1 MKNSLLSRVAES
13 MYWMARY
20 IERAEN
26 VARYVDVNLQLML
39 DLAGNANEQW
49 QPLIQIGA
57 DDTRFHS
64 MYGPTANKENVLQF
78 LTFDTEN
85 PNSILSC
92 LRQAREGA
100 RSIRE
105 SISSEMYEQINRLYL
120 MVKAASSDRTVMESP
135 ADFFQE
141 VRMGGH
147 LFEGITEATMTH
159 GEGWH
164 FCRLGRMIER
174 ADKTTR
180 LLDVKYFILL
190 PSVAYVGSTFDEL
203 QWVALLKSASGFEMY
218 RRIYGRI
225 SPDSVVAFLLLDRDF
240 PRSVHYCIAGA
251 QQSLHTVS
259 GTPLGT
265 FRSPAEQQL
274 GMLRSELDYSDNQRI
289 IEAGLHEML
298 DLLQGKLN
306 KIDDAIYTTFFALH
320 PQQVQHQMS
329 RSASLSTF

>member
-1 MKNSLLSRVAES
+1 MRNALLSRVAES
-13 MYWMARY
+13 VYWMARY

-26 VARYVDVNLQLML
+26 VARFVDVNLQLML
-39 DLAGNANEQW
+39 DLAGNVSEQW
-49 QPLIQIGA
+49 EPLIQIGA
-57 DDTRFHS
+57 DDARFHS
-64 MYGPTANKENVLQF
+64 LHGAATKENVIHF
-78 LTFDTEN
+78 LTFDSEN

-92 LRQAREGA
+92 LRLAREGA

-105 SISSEMYEQINRLYL
+105 SISSEMYEQINRAFL

-135 ADFFQE
+135 IDFFQE
-141 VRMGGH
+141 VRMAGH
-147 LFEGITEATMTH
+147 LFEGLTEATMTH
-159 GEGWH
+159 GEAWH

-218 RRIYGRI
+218 RRVYGRI
-225 SPDSVVAFLLLDRDF
+225 SPDSVVDFLLLDRDF
-240 PRSVHYCIAGA
+240 PRSVHYCIAAA
-251 QQSLHTVS
+251 QHSLHCVT

-265 FRSPAEQQL
+265 FRTPPEQQL
-274 GMLRSELDYSDNQRI
+274 GMLRSELDYSDKQRI

-306 KIDDAIYTTFFALH
+306 RIDDAIFETFFALQ
-320 PQQVQHQMS
+320 PQQQQRQSTMNA
-329 RSASLSTF
+329 SA

>member
-1 MKNSLLSRVAES
+1 MTNPLLSRVAES
-13 MYWMARY
+13 VYWMARY

-26 VARYVDVNLQLML
+26 VARVVDVNLQLML
-39 DLAGNANEQW
+39 DLAGNASEQW
-49 QPLIQIGA
+49 QPLVQISA
-57 DDTRFHS
+57 DDETFHAR
-64 MYGPTANKENVLQF
+64 YGAATKESVIYF
-78 LTFDTEN
+78 LTFDEEN

-92 LRQAREGA
+92 LRMAREGG

-105 SISSEMYEQINRLYL
+105 SISSEMYEQINRAFL
-120 MVKAASSDRTVMESP
+120 MVKAAASDRTVMESP
-135 ADFFQE
+135 VDFFQE
-141 VRMGGH
+141 VRLAGH
-147 LFEGITEATMTH
+147 LFEGLTEATMTH
-159 GEGWH
+159 GEAWH

-218 RRIYGRI
+218 RRVYGRI
-225 SPDSVVAFLLLDRDF
+225 SPDSVVEFLLLDREF
-240 PRSVHYCIAGA
+240 PRSVHYCIAAA
-251 QQSLHTVS
+251 QHSLHAVS

-274 GMLRSELDYSDNQRI
+274 GMLRSELDYSDNRRI

-298 DLLQGKLN
+298 DLLQAKLN
-306 KIDDAIYTTFFALH
+306 RIDDAIFETFFALQ
-320 PQQVQHQMS
+320 PKQRQ
-329 RSASLSTF
+329 SAMNASA

>member
-1 MKNSLLSRVAES
+1 MNDCLLSRVAES

-39 DLAGNANEQW
+39 DMAGNADEQW
-49 QPLIQIGA
+49 EPLIQIGA
-57 DDTRFHS
+57 DDVRFHNL
-64 MYGPTANKENVLQF
+64 YGPVATKENVLHF
-78 LTFDTEN
+78 LTFDADS

-92 LRQAREGA
+92 LRAARENA

-105 SISSEMYEQINRLYL
+105 SISSEMYEQINRAYL
-120 MVKAASSDRTVMESP
+120 LVKAASTDRTVMESP

-141 VRMGGH
+141 VRMAGH
-147 LFEGITEATMTH
+147 LFEGLTESTMTH
-159 GEGWH
+159 STGWH

-225 SPDSVVAFLLLDRDF
+225 TPDSVVEFLLLDREF
-240 PRSVHYCIAGA
+240 PRSVHYCIAAA
-251 QQSLHTVS
+251 QQSLHAIS

-265 FRSPAEQQL
+265 FRSSAEQQL
-274 GMLRSELDYSDNQRI
+274 GMLRSELDYSDNRRI

-298 DLLQGKLN
+298 DLLQLKLN
-306 KIDDAIYTTFFALH
+306 RIDDAIYSAFFALR
-320 PQQVQHQMS
+320 PQPAESQNGKSMS
-329 RSASLSTF
+329 EAKG

>member
-1 MKNSLLSRVAES
+1 MTNALLSRVAES
-13 MYWMARY
+13 VYWMARY

-26 VARYVDVNLQLML
+26 VARFVDVNLQLML
-39 DLAGNANEQW
+39 DLAGNASEQW
-49 QPLIQIGA
+49 EPLIQIGA
-57 DDTRFHS
+57 DDEPFHRR
-64 MYGPTANKENVLQF
+64 YGAATKESVIHF

-92 LRQAREGA
+92 LRMAREGA

-105 SISSEMYEQINRLYL
+105 SISSEMYEQINRAFL

-135 ADFFQE
+135 LDFFQE
-141 VRMGGH
+141 VRMAGH
-147 LFEGITEATMTH
+147 LFEGLTEATMTH
-159 GEGWH
+159 GEAWH

-218 RRIYGRI
+218 RRVYGRI
-225 SPDSVVAFLLLDRDF
+225 SPDSVVEFLLLDRDF
-240 PRSVHYCIAGA
+240 PRSVHYCIAAA
-251 QQSLHTVS
+251 QHSLHAVS

-274 GMLRSELDYSDNQRI
+274 GMLRSELDYSDNRRI

-306 KIDDAIYTTFFALH
+306 RIDDAIYETFFALQ
-320 PQQVQHQMS
+320 PKQHQRQAAMNA
-329 RSASLSTF
+329 SA